1 MTTIPAMLAAKE
13 IVYTYI
19 LPFYKIGDDERDAI
33 LIQDI
38 VAIIENHQTLEGLN
52 PNVTP
57 GLALLDQYAGREQRL
72 RNLLPEL
79 EALAYTAI
87 TELAN
92 ENEGHWAPI
101 MEITNKFRAIL
112 NEGEK

>member
-1 MTTIPAMLAAKE
+1 MNKPKRYKFVRDIMGPSCDCCMAVGNSFDKVNLQYYYLASEA
-13 IVYTYI
+13 
-19 LPFYKIGDDERDAI
+19 D
-33 LIQDI
+33 
-38 VAIIENHQTLEGLN
+38 
-52 PNVTP
+52 
-57 GLALLDQYAGREQRL
+57 ALLAQYAGREQRL
-72 RNLLPEL
+72 RDLLPEL

-112 NEGEK
+112 NKGEK